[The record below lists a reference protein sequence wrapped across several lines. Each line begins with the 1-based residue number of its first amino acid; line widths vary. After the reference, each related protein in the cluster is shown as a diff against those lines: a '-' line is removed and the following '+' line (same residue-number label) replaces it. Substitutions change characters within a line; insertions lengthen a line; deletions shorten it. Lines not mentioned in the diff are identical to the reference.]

1 MQYTI
6 AGSLCGRQRLQLVGL
21 CMLTEIE
28 KLLLMCAVRTRQL
41 GGMHAVSVASHYG
54 RAPCAWLTPESML
67 QWCRLRDPHA
77 GAALLP
83 TVDWLSPG
91 PQITPLLCCHLSAH
105 AAGTSRAWQPTWM
118 VVDRNIMS
126 CPIVPTLGIYSRMI
140 LQAAARRITEPAYLQ
155 HWPTT

>member
-67 QWCRLRDPHA
+67 QSESCCGA
-77 GAALLP
+77 GFV
-83 TVDWLSPG
+83 THMQV
-91 PQITPLLCCHLSAH
+91 QHCYPLLT
-105 AAGTSRAWQPTWM
+105 G
-118 VVDRNIMS
+118 
-126 CPIVPTLGIYSRMI
+126 
-140 LQAAARRITEPAYLQ
+140 
-155 HWPTT
+155 